1 MRAEREA
8 LQRSHPRVVP
18 AVGIAIEIVAH
29 ILTVMSVRVAM
40 VAIYVR
46 CIIISVQLLLRKM
59 AEILMGC
66 D

>member
-1 MRAEREA
+1 MRAEGEA

-18 AVGIAIEIVAH
+18 AIGIAIKIVAH
-29 ILTVMSVRVAM
+29 VLAAMSAR
-40 VAIYVR
+40 VAIYVG
-46 CIIISVQLLLRKM
+46 CIIISIQLLLRKM